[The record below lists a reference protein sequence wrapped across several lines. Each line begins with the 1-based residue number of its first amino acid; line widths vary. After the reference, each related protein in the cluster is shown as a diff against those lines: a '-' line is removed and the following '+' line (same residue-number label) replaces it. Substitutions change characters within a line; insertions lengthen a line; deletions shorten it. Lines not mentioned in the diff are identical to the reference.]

1 MWFNAL
7 GALFFT
13 KKCKKFAYFKK
24 MSYLCGVKCAK
35 GTFEERTIN
44 TKQQIYSIMKKGLFL
59 SLIAAVALLASC
71 NKSLQN
77 PEEITVN
84 PSPLVKVGNKV
95 DAEITG
101 TFPEKKFAKKGVLTV
116 TPVLKFEGQEV
127 VGEPVT
133 YVGEKAK
140 ENGKTVNYKQGGK
153 YSQSCSFDYVP
164 AMRKS
169 ELYLRFEAKVGN
181 KVIEIPD
188 LKIADGVVAT
198 DELADARDNKS
209 ATTPDKFQ
217 RVIQELT
224 EADIKFLIQS
234 AELRSKETK
243 SDEVKALQAAI
254 KDAKNAE
261 NKEISKVEVAGY
273 ASPDGGMA
281 LNEKLAQNRQK
292 VAANFLKKDLKK
304 NKLNNDI
311 ESNIT
316 AEDWEGFQKAMEN
329 SNMQDK
335 DLVLRVLSMYSD
347 PEEREA
353 QIKNLSAVYGTIA
366 EEILPALRR
375 SRLILTTD
383 IIGKSDEE
391 ISALA
396 KNEPAQ
402 LSVEELLYAAT
413 LTEDR
418 AEKMELYAKAANIY
432 NDYRAWNGLG
442 QIYLEGGEIA
452 EARRCFGHAVELQP
466 NDPDV
471 NYNAGVAAMADGD
484 LEKAEE
490 YLGKAAGT
498 KANLNAALGT
508 LYTKKGDYA
517 AAKKA
522 YGNNATN
529 NAAVQQILD
538 EDYAGAAQ
546 TLANVREPNA
556 TTAYLKAVVGART
569 NDRAAVIENLKS
581 AIAQD
586 ASLKARAADDIEF
599 AKFAEDEAFKAIVK

>member
-1 MWFNAL
+1 
-7 GALFFT
+7 
-13 KKCKKFAYFKK
+13 
-24 MSYLCGVKCAK
+24 
-35 GTFEERTIN
+35 
-44 TKQQIYSIMKKGLFL
+44 MKKGLFL
-59 SLIAAVALLASC
+59 SLIAAVVMLASC
-71 NKSLQN
+71 NKSL
-77 PEEITVN
+77 PKPDEITVN
-84 PSPLVKVGNKV
+84 PSPLEKVGNKV
-95 DAEITG
+95 NAEITG

-127 VGEPVT
+127 LGDPVT

-140 ENGKTVNYKQGGK
+140 ENGKTVNYKNGGTYK
-153 YSQSCSFDYVP
+153 QSCSFDYVP

-169 ELYLRFEAKVGN
+169 ELYLRFEAKVGK

-198 DELADARDNKS
+198 SELADAKDNKT
-209 ATTPDKFQ
+209 AGTPDKFQ

-234 AELRSKETK
+234 AELRSAETK
-243 SDEVKALQAAI
+243 SEGVKNLQAAI
-254 KDAKNAE
+254 KDAKEAE
-261 NKEISKVEVAGY
+261 RKEISKIEVAGY
-273 ASPDGGMA
+273 ASPDGGMS
-281 LNEKLAQNRQK
+281 LNENLAKNRQK
-292 VAANFLKKDLKK
+292 AAANFLKKDLKK
-304 NKLNNDI
+304 NKVNTAI

-316 AEDWEGFQKAMEN
+316 AEDWEGFRKAMEN

-383 IIGKSDEE
+383 LIGKSDDE
-391 ISALA
+391 IREIA
-396 KNEPAQ
+396 KKDASQ

-413 LTEDR
+413 LTEDK
-418 AEKMELYAKAANIY
+418 AEKLAIYKQAADQY
-432 NDYRAWNGLG
+432 NDYRAWNSMG
-442 QIYLEGGEIA
+442 QIYFSNGDIA
-452 EARRCFGHAVELQP
+452 EARRCYSKALEIQP

-471 NYNAGVAAMADGD
+471 NYNAGVAAIADGD
-484 LEKAEE
+484 LAKAEE

-508 LYTKKGDYA
+508 LYTAKGDYN

-522 YGNNATN
+522 YGETASN

-538 EDYAGAAQ
+538 EDYAGAAK
-546 TLANVREPNA
+546 TLANVKEPNA
-556 TTAYLKAVVGART
+556 TTAYLKAIVGART
-569 NDRAAVIENLKS
+569 NDKAAVYENLKS

-586 ASLKARAADDIEF
+586 ASLKARAAQDIEF
-599 AKFAEDEAFKAIVK
+599 AKFAEDAEFQAIVK

>member
-1 MWFNAL
+1 
-7 GALFFT
+7 
-13 KKCKKFAYFKK
+13 
-24 MSYLCGVKCAK
+24 
-35 GTFEERTIN
+35 
-44 TKQQIYSIMKKGLFL
+44 MKKGLFL

-71 NKSLQN
+71 NKTLPN
-77 PEEITVN
+77 PDQITVN
-84 PSPLVKVGNKV
+84 PSPLVKIGNKV

-169 ELYLRFEAKVGN
+169 ELYLRFEAKIGK

-198 DELADARDNKS
+198 DELAEAKDNKT

-254 KDAKNAE
+254 KDAKEAE
-261 NKEISKVEVAGY
+261 RKEINKIEVAGY
-273 ASPDGGMA
+273 ASPDGGMD

-292 VAANFLKKDLKK
+292 AAANFLKKDLKK
-304 NKLNNDI
+304 NKVNNAI

-316 AEDWEGFQKAMEN
+316 AEDWDGFQKAMEN

-353 QIKNLSAVYGTIA
+353 QIKNLSNVYGTIA

-383 IIGKSDEE
+383 LIGKSDDE
-391 ISALA
+391 IRELA
-396 KNEPAQ
+396 KNDPAQ

-413 LTEDR
+413 LTNDK
-418 AEKMELYAKAANIY
+418 AEKQALYQKAADLY
-432 NDYRAWNGLG
+432 NDYRAWNSLG
-442 QIYLEGGEIA
+442 QLYFEDGNIA
-452 EARRCFGHAVELQP
+452 EARRCYAKALEIQP

-471 NYNAGVAAMADGD
+471 NYNAGLAAMADGD
-484 LEKAEE
+484 LEKAEQ

-498 KANLNAALGT
+498 KGNLNAALGT

-522 YGNNATN
+522 YGDNATN
-529 NAAVQQILD
+529 NAAVQQILS

-546 TLANVREPNA
+546 TLANVKEPNA

-569 NDRAAVIENLKS
+569 NDKAAVIENLKS
-581 AIAQD
+581 AVAQD
-586 ASLKARAADDIEF
+586 AALKDRAAQDIEF
-599 AKFAEDEAFKAIVK
+599 AKFAEDAEFQAIVK

>member
-1 MWFNAL
+1 MH
-7 GALFFT
+7 
-13 KKCKKFAYFKK
+13 
-24 MSYLCGVKCAK
+24 
-35 GTFEERTIN
+35 
-44 TKQQIYSIMKKGLFL
+44 MKKGLFL

-71 NKSLQN
+71 NKTLQK
-77 PEEITVN
+77 PDEITVN
-84 PSPLVKVGNKV
+84 PSPLQKIGNKV

-101 TFPEKKFAKKGVLTV
+101 TFPEKKFAKKGVLVV

-140 ENGKTVNYKQGGK
+140 ENGKTVNYREGGK
-153 YSQSCSFDYVP
+153 YKQSCSFDYVP
-164 AMRKS
+164 EMRKS
-169 ELYLRFEAKVGN
+169 ELYLRFEARVGK

-188 LKIADGVVAT
+188 VKIADGVLAT
-198 DELADARDNKS
+198 DELADAKDNKT

-217 RVIQELT
+217 RVIQEQT

-234 AELRSKETK
+234 AELRSSETK
-243 SDEVKALQAAI
+243 SESVKGLQAAI
-254 KDAKNAE
+254 KDAKEAE
-261 NKEISKVEVAGY
+261 RKEINKIEVSGY
-273 ASPDGGMA
+273 ASPDGGQD

-292 VAANFLKKDLKK
+292 AAAKFLQKDLKK
-304 NKLNNDI
+304 NKVGKAI

-353 QIKNLSAVYGTIA
+353 QIKNLSSVYGTIA

-383 IIGKSDEE
+383 LIGKSDDE
-391 ISALA
+391 IRELA
-396 KNEPAQ
+396 KNDPAQ

-413 LTEDR
+413 LTNDR
-418 AEKMELYAKAANIY
+418 AEKQAIYQKAADQY

-442 QIYLEGGEIA
+442 QTYFEEGNIA
-452 EARRCFGHAVELQP
+452 EARRCYAKALEIQP

-471 NYNAGVAAMADGD
+471 NYNAGIAAMADGD
-484 LEKAEE
+484 LAKAEE

-522 YGNNATN
+522 YGETASN

-538 EDYAGAAQ
+538 EDYAGAAK
-546 TLANVREPNA
+546 TLANVKEPNA
-556 TTAYLKAVVGART
+556 TTAYLKAVVAART
-569 NDRAAVIENLKS
+569 NDKAGVIENLK
-581 AIAQD
+581 AAVAQD
-586 ASLKARAADDIEF
+586 AKLKTRAAQDIEF
-599 AKFAEDEAFKAIVK
+599 AKFAEDAEFQAIVK

>member
-1 MWFNAL
+1 
-7 GALFFT
+7 
-13 KKCKKFAYFKK
+13 
-24 MSYLCGVKCAK
+24 
-35 GTFEERTIN
+35 
-44 TKQQIYSIMKKGLFL
+44 MKKGLFL

-71 NKSLQN
+71 NKSVPN
-77 PEEITVN
+77 PDEITVN

-116 TPVLKFEGQEV
+116 TPVLKFDGQEA
-127 VGEPVT
+127 VGESVV

-140 ENGKTVNYKQGGK
+140 ENGKTVNYKQGGT
-153 YSQSCSFDYVP
+153 YSQKCSFDYVP

-169 ELYLRFEAKVGN
+169 ELYLRFEAHVGK

-188 LKIADGVVAT
+188 LKIADGVVVT
-198 DELADARDNKS
+198 DELAEAQDNKT
-209 ATTPDKFQ
+209 AATPDKFQ

-234 AELRSKETK
+234 SELRSKETK
-243 SDEVKALQAAI
+243 SDDVKALQAAL
-254 KDAKNAE
+254 KDAKNDE
-261 NKEISKVEVAGY
+261 KKEINKIEVAGY
-273 ASPDGGMA
+273 ASPDGGLA

-292 VAANFLKKDLKK
+292 VAADFLKRDLKK
-304 NKLNNDI
+304 NKQNNAI

-329 SNMQDK
+329 SNMRDK

-383 IIGKSDEE
+383 IIGKSDDE
-391 ISALA
+391 IRELA
-396 KNEPAQ
+396 KNDPKK
-402 LSVEELLYAAT
+402 LNVEELLYAAT
-413 LTEDR
+413 LTDDH
-418 AEKMELYAKAANIY
+418 AEKMDIYTKAANIY
-432 NDYRAWNGLG
+432 NDYRAWNSLG
-442 QIYLEGGEIA
+442 QLYFEEGNIA
-452 EARRCFGHAVELQP
+452 EARRCYGHALEIQP

-471 NYNAGVAAMADGD
+471 NYNAGIAAMADGD

-498 KANLNAALGT
+498 KGNLNAALGT
-508 LYTKKGDYA
+508 LYTQKGDYA

-538 EDYAGAAQ
+538 EDYAGAAR
-546 TLANVREPNA
+546 TLANVKEPNA

-569 NDRAAVIENLKS
+569 NDKAAVIENLKS
-581 AIAQD
+581 AVAQD
-586 ASLKARAADDIEF
+586 VALKTRAASDIEF
-599 AKFAEDEAFKAIVK
+599 AKFAEDAEFQAIVK